1 MYRHWKASLFLMLS
15 LIFSL
20 ASLGADPVETYTLS
34 ILKGPS
40 GMAAAWMME
49 NPPSSAQATI
59 QFTVAGGADIV
70 TAKLISGEIH
80 GGVLPLN
87 VAVKLYNSGVSL
99 RALAVVGNGMVKFL
113 SSDPAMNSLES
124 IRGREIYV
132 AGQKATP
139 DYLFRYLTSKAGL
152 NAGTDFFPKY
162 NLAYPE
168 MAAQLAAGRIEAA
181 VLPEPFATQALK
193 LNSELK
199 PVADL
204 DELWRKASGLDSYP
218 MSVFVITEKLIASKT
233 GIVDAIDKAY
243 RDSIEKTVQEP
254 ANSAK
259 LIESL
264 DLGMKAAVAEAAIPK
279 SAYVY
284 QRASDVRGSIEAM
297 LRLFLEADPISV
309 GGRLPD
315 EKFYY

>member
-1 MYRHWKASLFLMLS
+1 MYRYWKAALCLPLLLILS
-15 LIFSL
+15 L
-20 ASLGADPVETYTLS
+20 APLGADSVETYTLS

-40 GMAAAWMME
+40 GMAAAWMMKD
-49 NPPSSAQATI
+49 PPKAGHARV
-59 QFTVAGGADIV
+59 QFSVAGGADIV
-70 TAKLISGEIH
+70 TAKLVSGEIQ
-80 GGVLPLN
+80 GAVLPLN
-87 VAVKLYNSGVSL
+87 VAVKLYNSGIPVK
-99 RALAVVGNGMVKFL
+99 ALAVVGNGMVKFL
-113 SSDPAMNSLES
+113 SADPAMNSLES

-139 DYLFRYLTSKAGL
+139 DYLFRYLTDKAGL
-152 NAGTDFFPKY
+152 KAGTDYVPKY

-168 MAAQLAAGRIEAA
+168 MAAQLAAGRINAA

-193 LNSELK
+193 LNPNLRQ
-199 PVADL
+199 VVDL
-204 DELWRKASGLDSYP
+204 DELWRRASGMESYP
-218 MSVFVITEKLIASKT
+218 MSLFVITEKLTASKT
-233 GIVDAIDKAY
+233 GVVEAIDEAY
-243 RDSIEKTVQEP
+243 RASIEKTVREP
-254 ANSAK
+254 SESAK

-284 QRASDVRGSIEAM
+284 LRASDARSSIEAM
-297 LRLFLEADPISV
+297 LSLFLEADPGSV